1 MLADPWQPQLQLPT
15 QSMQHLTHLSFL
27 ADNLVL
33 TNLACGFCEA
43 LVQLEQLEEL
53 QLSRLQAGAVV
64 AQMLAHALSQLPKLN
79 KLVLTG
85 GPTPLHVPELYVLL
99 NGEQQ
104 RSGEPAVSQCSQQ
117 LRAAAVP
124 AWLRGWVQRSSGTYV
139 GPASQAAVM
148 TCCAVLCR
156 ACSGPAAAAH
166 AGDDAAGRAHAAP
179 QHLAPDSP
187 QLPVVQWRD
196 DAHRAAAG

>member
-33 TNLACGFCEA
+33 TNLASGFCEA

-64 AQMLAHALSQLPKLN
+64 TQMLAHALSQLPKLN

-85 GPTPLHVPELYVLL
+85 GAAPLHVPELYVLL
-99 NGEQQ
+99 NGEHQQ
-104 RSGEPAVSQCSQQ
+104 SGEPAVGRFSIAACSCSAGIVWGVGLAQQ
-117 LRAAAVP
+117 LH
-124 AWLRGWVQRSSGTYV
+124 YV
-139 GPASQAAVM
+139 GPASQAGAL
-148 TCCAVLCR
+148 TCLCCAVPCLQWTCR
-156 ACSGPAAAAH
+156 SCA
-166 AGDDAAGRAHAAP
+166 R
-179 QHLAPDSP
+179 
-187 QLPVVQWRD
+187 WR
-196 DAHRAAAG
+196 